1 MTFTAVGCSH
11 REMESVLKPKD
22 EELPLDLEDFRRQL
36 KLHGNLYD
44 VAIRLGLHPRHF
56 YEVFARRKPLTLE
69 VYFRTVRVLQLS
81 LPAGIKTLDQQ
92 VSDKPVEI
100 LLAHR
105 EGRKLATNGFLS
117 RMATRITAIL
127 RCDVAKRHNGP
138 SVAANLAELEELRNS
153 DRLEAQKAAQELA
166 YEELRKLEDQKGPKS
181 SSDMGGLAAILALWA
196 AIQRSRGFRDLA
208 LKAYTLAFPLA
219 RRSGNHWALGC
230 CYKRAAYLLQD
241 LGCPD
246 LGFNFITEAI
256 GHFGASCSQLD
267 IGKCLVDRGYM
278 LSSAGRY
285 VESHAAYETALL
297 HLPGSEWRY
306 RVGAFQGCG
315 RNSFKQSKAQEAR
328 SYLNSAANECREVDL
343 YLGQIK
349 WTMANVEAEL
359 GQHTNALRLFH
370 EATELLA
377 KFGSAADVA
386 LVCLDHAELHL
397 KLKNDEACAQ
407 IALGVARWL
416 PKLRANPILCRA
428 FDKFVDLARV
438 ARARLADVEKARS
451 EIREAWK
458 KLGEQGLPS

>member
-1 MTFTAVGCSH
+1 
-11 REMESVLKPKD
+11 MESVLKPKD

-69 VYFRTVRVLQLS
+69 VYFRTVRVLNLS

-117 RMATRITAIL
+117 RMATRISAIL
-127 RCDVAKRHNGP
+127 RCDVAKRHIGP
-138 SVAANLAELEELRNS
+138 SIAANLAELEELRNS
-153 DRLEAQKAAQELA
+153 DRLEAQKATQELA
-166 YEELRKLEDQKGPKS
+166 YDELRKLEEQQGPKS

-196 AIQRSRGFRDLA
+196 TIQRSRGFRDLA
-208 LKAYTLAFPLA
+208 LKAFTLAFPLA
-219 RRSGNHWALGC
+219 RRSGSHWALGC
-230 CYKRAAYLLQD
+230 CYQRAAYLLQD

-246 LGFNFITEAI
+246 LGFSFVNEAL
-256 GHFGASCSQLD
+256 GYFGAGSSQLD
-267 IGKCLVDRGYM
+267 IWKCLVDRGNM
-278 LSSAGRY
+278 LGYAGKH
-285 VESHAAYETALL
+285 VESTTEFEIALL
-297 HLPGSEWRY
+297 RLPGSEWRQ
-306 RVGAFQGCG
+306 RVGAFQGLG
-315 RNSFKQSKAQEAR
+315 LNALKRGKPQEAR
-328 SYLNSAANECREVDL
+328 SHLKSAVNECREVDL

-349 WTMANVEAEL
+349 WVMAQVEGDIGE
-359 GQHTNALRLFH
+359 HTTALRLYH

-407 IALGVARWL
+407 IAIGVARWL
-416 PKLRANPILCRA
+416 PKLRANPILCRT

-438 ARARLADVEKARS
+438 ARARLADVERARS